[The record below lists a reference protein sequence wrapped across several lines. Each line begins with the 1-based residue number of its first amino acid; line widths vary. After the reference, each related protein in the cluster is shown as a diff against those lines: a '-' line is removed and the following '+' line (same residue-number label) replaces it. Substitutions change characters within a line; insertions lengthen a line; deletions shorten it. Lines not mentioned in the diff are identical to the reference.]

1 MTLWACG
8 KVNYQKYYSKKSYP
22 FRKFSLFIF
31 ISFFFVAHNLDRME
45 KLSATVGVFTFVLDI
60 VCVCVCVCVCVYAF
74 ICIPILWPLHSDFS
88 KILFFFVCVSMVFTR
103 VFLFYFSDDICEKL
117 GKILWEIFA
126 PLTL

>member
-74 ICIPILWPLHSDFS
+74 ICIQYFGHCIQIFQ
-88 KILFFFVCVSMVFTR
+88 K
-103 VFLFYFSDDICEKL
+103 FYFSLYVFPWYLQEFFHFIFQMIFVENLVRSSEKSL
-117 GKILWEIFA
+117 L
-126 PLTL
+126 L